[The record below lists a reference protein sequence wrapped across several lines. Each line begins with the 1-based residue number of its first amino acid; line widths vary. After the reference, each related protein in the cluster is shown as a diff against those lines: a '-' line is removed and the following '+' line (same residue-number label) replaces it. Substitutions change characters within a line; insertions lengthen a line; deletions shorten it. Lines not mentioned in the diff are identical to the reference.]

1 MNKDLYDMIFKRKS
15 FHLFR
20 NIGNEHIT
28 KEELIDIEKEFFKL
42 KPLDEG
48 IKVKIKIIKKESI
61 LRGQEYCILFYSEK
75 KENYLQNIGYLGEQL
90 DLYLVS
96 KNIGTLWFGIGK
108 PDEKEL
114 DGLDFV
120 IMIAIAKVDSIDKFR
135 KDMFKSKRKELSE
148 IWSGESYLDIA
159 NIVRFS
165 PSACNTQPWRVES
178 KEKEIKVYRYRKE
191 GKRGIMPKDKVIYY
205 NQIDIGI
212 FLCFMELCLEH
223 NNINYSKKIFIEEDH
238 DKENNLVAIYELW
251 KELNLLWLKSIRGS
265 KLWNYTIYDCDC
277 WHCKESILQNN
288 LICFLVITCLRSN
301 RQSRLSAH

>member
-1 MNKDLYDMIFKRKS
+1 MNKNYYDMIFKRKS

-20 NIGNEHIT
+20 NIGNQHIT
-28 KEELIDIEKEFFKL
+28 KEELKDIEKEFSKL
-42 KPLDEG
+42 KPLVED
-48 IKVKIKIIKKESI
+48 IKVKIKVVKKETI

-75 KENYLQNIGYLGEQL
+75 KDNYLQNIGYLGEQL

-120 IMIAIAKVDSIDKFR
+120 IMISIAKVDSPDKFR

-148 IWSGESYLDIA
+148 IWSGDNYLDIA
-159 NIVRFS
+159 NIVRFA
-165 PSACNTQPWRVES
+165 PSACNTQPWKVDTT
-178 KEKEIKVYRYRKE
+178 KKEIKVYRYRKE
-191 GKRGIMPKDKVIYY
+191 GKRGIMPKNMVLYY

-223 NNINYSKKIFIEEDH
+223 NSINYKRYLFVEVDH
-238 DKENNLVAIYELW
+238 ENEYNLTAVYHL
-251 KELNLLWLKSIRGS
+251 
-265 KLWNYTIYDCDC
+265 
-277 WHCKESILQNN
+277 
-288 LICFLVITCLRSN
+288 
-301 RQSRLSAH
+301 